1 MPSISMLCTQQHTNS
16 PRVGLDSHFS
26 GESVSFRDYTLP
38 VKIDMS
44 APGGGRQWD
53 VSQKILKITL
63 SITHKIKFCFVV
75 CRLMVLMFYGN
86 F

>member
-1 MPSISMLCTQQHTNS
+1 LYSILLQHTNS

-44 APGGGRQWD
+44 APELTKWLIRAIATGGWRGGGGGGGGGAAALPQ
-53 VSQKILKITL
+53 
-63 SITHKIKFCFVV
+63 
-75 CRLMVLMFYGN
+75 
-86 F
+86 

>member
-1 MPSISMLCTQQHTNS
+1 MNSSQQTVRVLAKFLINAINFHALYSILLQRTNS

-44 APGGGRQWD
+44 APVCSYVVYPSYTTMLWD
-53 VSQKILKITL
+53 SKW
-63 SITHKIKFCFVV
+63 S
-75 CRLMVLMFYGN
+75 R
-86 F
+86 

>member
-1 MPSISMLCTQQHTNS
+1 LYSILLQHTNS

-44 APGGGRQWD
+44 APEY
-53 VSQKILKITL
+53 LYNL
-63 SITHKIKFCFVV
+63 HKEYFERRKLALYIIPLEFDIF
-75 CRLMVLMFYGN
+75 L
-86 F
+86 

>member
-1 MPSISMLCTQQHTNS
+1 MLCTQFYCNTPI

-44 APGGGRQWD
+44 APGDTAESKQTEYFPDYTG
-53 VSQKILKITL
+53 
-63 SITHKIKFCFVV
+63 
-75 CRLMVLMFYGN
+75 
-86 F
+86 

>member
-1 MPSISMLCTQQHTNS
+1 LYSILLQHTNS

-44 APGGGRQWD
+44 APEWD
-53 VSQKILKITL
+53 ISNAFDWLIVSYNGSGSQ
-63 SITHKIKFCFVV
+63 
-75 CRLMVLMFYGN
+75 M
-86 F
+86 

>member
-1 MPSISMLCTQQHTNS
+1 MLCTQFYCNS

-44 APGGGRQWD
+44 APGDGAYFETGNSRIKRGYGRTDGWRTD
-53 VSQKILKITL
+53 GRTD
-63 SITHKIKFCFVV
+63 
-75 CRLMVLMFYGN
+75 G
-86 F
+86 

>member
-1 MPSISMLCTQQHTNS
+1 LYSILLQRTNS

-44 APGGGRQWD
+44 APGQ
-53 VSQKILKITL
+53 VYKIDTTIYSK
-63 SITHKIKFCFVV
+63 SIADNI
-75 CRLMVLMFYGN
+75 
-86 F
+86 

>member
-1 MPSISMLCTQQHTNS
+1 LYSILLQHTNS

-44 APGGGRQWD
+44 APARIIHSFIFG
-53 VSQKILKITL
+53 IYIPA
-63 SITHKIKFCFVV
+63 
-75 CRLMVLMFYGN
+75 LMVLNVTQMTQNTIIFLGIL
-86 F
+86 

>member
-1 MPSISMLCTQQHTNS
+1 MLCTQFYCNTPI

-44 APGGGRQWD
+44 APDPDLIGF
-53 VSQKILKITL
+53 KPA
-63 SITHKIKFCFVV
+63 
-75 CRLMVLMFYGN
+75 VLAGVR
-86 F
+86 